1 MIKNQDI
8 LNIEIGVVGL
18 GLMGSSIVV
27 ALLISGHPV
36 KGIAP
41 KKNDMKDALPRI
53 IDQLKHAEACGLLER
68 PIEAYLERLTLSED
82 YHHLKD
88 CQLVQECVTEVEEI
102 KGEVYQKIVAATG
115 MNTIISS
122 NTSAI
127 PISILQKLVPN
138 PSRFMGVHWAE
149 PAYMTRFLEITKGEQ
164 TAEDGARWV
173 LELAH
178 FWDKEPT
185 FLRKDIRGFVTNR
198 LMYAVYREIF
208 HLIENGETTVEDADK
223 SFRYDAGS
231 WMTFMGVFQR
241 MDQLGLEDFAEAFG
255 RIFPTLCNSDK
266 VPLLMQRM
274 VEAKARGIQNQ
285 RGLYSYTA
293 GEAQEWERSFAAFNE
308 DIYHLASAYSPTR
321 KKKQFHE

>member
-1 MIKNQDI
+1 

-27 ALLISGHPV
+27 ALLVSGHPV

-41 KKNDMKDALPRI
+41 VKNDMKDALSRI
-53 IDQLKHAEACGLLER
+53 VDQLKHAETCGLLER
-68 PIEAYLERLTLSED
+68 PVEAYLERLTLSED
-82 YHHLKD
+82 YHYLKD
-88 CQLVQECVTEVEEI
+88 CQLVQECVTEVKEI
-102 KGEVYQKIVAATG
+102 KAEVYQKIVAATG
-115 MNTIISS
+115 MDTIISS

-138 PSRFMGVHWAE
+138 PSRFMGIHWAE

-164 TAEDGARWV
+164 TAEDCARWV

-208 HLIENGETTVEDADK
+208 HLIENGETTIEDADK

-241 MDQLGLEDFAEAFG
+241 MDQLGLRDFAEAFE
-255 RIFPTLCNSDK
+255 RIFPTLSNSEE
-266 VPLLMQRM
+266 VPALMQQM
-274 VEAKARGIQNQ
+274 IKLEAKGIQNK
-285 RGLYSYTA
+285 RGLYSYTVK
-293 GEAQEWERSFAAFNE
+293 EAEAWEKSFTAFNK
-308 DIYHLASAYSPTR
+308 DIHHLATVYLSNL
-321 KKKQFHE
+321 KKK